1 MELELRFST
10 LEMKSLSLLASQ
22 SKTAATTDIYSKK
35 QLNAYFLGYCFWT
48 NLLNKFLHQNQVY
61 KST

>member
-48 NLLNKFLHQNQVY
+48 NLLNKFLH
-61 KST
+61 